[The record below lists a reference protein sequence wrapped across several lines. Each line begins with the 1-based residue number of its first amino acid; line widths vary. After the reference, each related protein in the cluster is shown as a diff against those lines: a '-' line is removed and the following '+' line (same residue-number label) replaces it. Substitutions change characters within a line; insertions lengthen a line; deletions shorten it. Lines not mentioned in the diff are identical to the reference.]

1 MKSYSHQVECLNNPL
16 NQEETQLRIVS
27 KTRDQDYLASI
38 SNIGLLQTLEFLF
51 QLRIGL
57 KLLLSGKE
65 YL

>member
-16 NQEETQLRIVS
+16 NQGETQLLIVN

-51 QLRIGL
+51 QPRIGL